1 MMNKAM
7 QELSNDLRNV
17 DNRIDHTT
25 DDELLELLCLE
36 RKLINDNISLI
47 IKSERY
53 KEKIKHE
60 S

>member
-1 MMNKAM
+1 MNKAM
-7 QELSNDLRNV
+7 QELSQDLKNV

-47 IKSERY
+47 LKSERY